1 MTEIISNKTYFNST
15 LLQEIVPTEVKIQ
28 LIDMVNIAERLEESM
43 VKAGGGMDLAAGTT
57 PRGGGRTRGRGGRG
71 GGRGGNNGGRQTDP
85 SVQKIPLYPPKTP
98 GKKDKIFQ
106 GKLNGKCC
114 SCGKAP
120 HGEDG
125 VSNTADDRKKKC
137 PAKDKNC
144 DNCGKL
150 GHLKSMCQTKA
161 QGNTPKAPRQ
171 GNAMTQEPKKK
182 WSEEDKRLWHDME
195 APQDVHLAAMTLDK
209 PQTYAEAAK
218 GEEERIQ
225 WK

>member
-1 MTEIISNKTYFNST
+1 MRDWLIKKQFLNKLYNDELKRNLDIQLGT
-15 LLQEIVPTEVKIQ
+15 LWGRHIHTKEEEYDPYKIQ
-28 LIDMVNIAERLEESM
+28 LTDMVNIAERLEESM

-57 PRGGGRTRGRGGRG
+57 PRGGGRNRGRGGRG

-85 SVQKIPLYPPKTP
+85 GVQRIPLYPPKTP

-125 VSNTADDRKKKC
+125 VSNTAEDRKKKC
-137 PAKDKNC
+137 PARDKNC

-161 QGNTPKAPRQ
+161 QGNTPKTPRQ
-171 GNAMTQEPKKK
+171 GNAMKLLYFT
-182 WSEEDKRLWHDME
+182 
-195 APQDVHLAAMTLDK
+195 
-209 PQTYAEAAK
+209 
-218 GEEERIQ
+218 IQ
-225 WK
+225 GVNSAL